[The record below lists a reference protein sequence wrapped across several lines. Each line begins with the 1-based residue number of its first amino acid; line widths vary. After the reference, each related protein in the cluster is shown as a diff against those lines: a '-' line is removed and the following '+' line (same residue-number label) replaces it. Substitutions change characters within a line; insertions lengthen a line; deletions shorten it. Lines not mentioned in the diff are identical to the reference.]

1 MTTQQD
7 MTDSYNTLSTLYLNI
22 NGLSENKKRNELFE
36 KIINKNID
44 ITLLQ
49 ETHSMKQTTET
60 WQKE

>member
-7 MTDSYNTLSTLYLNI
+7 MTDSYNTLSILSLNI

-36 KIINKNID
+36 KIINKKLD

-49 ETHSMKQTTET
+49 ETHSTKQTTET